1 MTEKCNSSTILPAT
15 QQFMIDCR
23 KNMGTEPLQQN
34 HIATEPCLYETMK
47 SLVLT
52 ATVQSFQLM
61 INFSYFYLS
70 FSFLA
75 ALNCVSLLLVN
86 IFLAILGKDTNS
98 INEVQTLLDAKK
110 NLMNSLQILFETVR
124 DVRFFL
130 KKETKVAL
138 KAARG
143 RIGQI

>member
-1 MTEKCNSSTILPAT
+1 
-15 QQFMIDCR
+15 
-23 KNMGTEPLQQN
+23 
-34 HIATEPCLYETMK
+34 MK
-47 SLVLT
+47 SLALT

-61 INFSYFYLS
+61 IIFSYFYLS

-86 IFLAILGKDTNS
+86 ILLAILEKETNS

-110 NLMNSLQILFETVR
+110 TLMNSLQILFETVR
-124 DVRFFL
+124 DVQFFL
-130 KKETKVAL
+130 RKETKVAL